1 MPLSNALKSTI
12 HLGYKVHS
20 TKNDHVFSCTCF
32 ESMLVLQVPELP
44 KVDELCFAAK
54 NYWNKGVIASFIF
67 LSNLPNKTTEWSRQG
82 YDYVVRQLELSQEKN
97 PNTAKGQD
105 TLKQ

>member
-1 MPLSNALKSTI
+1 MTMCFPV
-12 HLGYKVHS
+12 Y
-20 TKNDHVFSCTCF
+20 VFNL
-32 ESMLVLQVPELP
+32 LVFQVPQLP
-44 KVDELCFAAK
+44 KVDELCFTAK

-67 LSNLPNKTTEWSRQG
+67 LSNLPNKSIEWSKQG
-82 YDYVVRQLELSQEKN
+82 YEYVVRQMDQSQEKT